1 MFIPPYIMVRIGA
14 LIISIAL
21 FAAMHTDR
29 KETKYILSKGTSLLT
44 TFFVVFMGAKLITT
58 FPMILE
64 YPIAVLSYPSGTLEF
79 YIGVGAML
87 IHAFRLSITKD
98 ELYGMV
104 VLLSGAFF
112 FYYIMSIVVMD
123 DRPLAELVLWFIIY
137 IGSFLWKRYW
147 PVFLEAG
154 MLVAGLL
161 SMNGPVLDMMG
172 VPVDAGFYI
181 VAAAGIFIIDRRV
194 YKWKRT

>member
-1 MFIPPYIMVRIGA
+1 MFIPPYIAVRIVA
-14 LIISIAL
+14 FLMSIGV
-21 FAAMHTDR
+21 FWVMHTDK
-29 KETKYILSKGTSLLT
+29 KETKRILSKGTSLLT
-44 TFFVVFMGAKLITT
+44 TFFVVFIGAKLITT
-58 FPMILE
+58 FPMVLE

-87 IHAFRLSITKD
+87 IHAFRLSVTKD

-112 FYYIMSIVVMD
+112 FYYIISIVVMD

-147 PVFLEAG
+147 PVFLEVG

-161 SMNGPVLDMMG
+161 SLNGPVLDVMG

>member
-1 MFIPPYIMVRIGA
+1 MFIPPYIMVRVVAI
-14 LIISIAL
+14 IISIAL

-29 KETKYILSKGTSLLT
+29 KEMKYILSKGTSLLT
-44 TFFVVFMGAKLITT
+44 TFFVVFMGAKLLTT

-64 YPIAVLSYPSGTLEF
+64 YPVAVLSYPSGTLEF

-87 IHAFRLSITKD
+87 IHAYRLSAGKD

-112 FYYIMSIVVMD
+112 FYYIISTVVMN
-123 DRPLAELVLWFIIY
+123 DRPLEELVLWFIIY

-147 PVFLEAG
+147 PIFLEAG

-161 SMNGPVLDMMG
+161 SLNGPVLDVMG
-172 VPVDAGFYI
+172 IPVDAGFYI